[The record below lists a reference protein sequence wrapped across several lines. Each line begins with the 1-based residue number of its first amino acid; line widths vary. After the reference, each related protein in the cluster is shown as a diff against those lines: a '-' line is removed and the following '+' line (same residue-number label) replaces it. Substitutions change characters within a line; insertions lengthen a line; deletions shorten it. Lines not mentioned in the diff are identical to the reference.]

1 MKLGVS
7 VSSAAHVA
15 ILAWGLISLSG
26 PEPLDVADVEAFTV
40 DIVPIEEI
48 TKSIQG
54 EKSEELTAKPAP
66 TPTKKPE
73 ETPEAENV
81 GETDNDTKAP
91 REVEPKP
98 VPVEKA
104 ATSPEPPAPSPTE
117 DTGQKPEEQPAP
129 ATELAALSDPAVPA
143 TEEPAAEIP
152 EIAEAGEQFA
162 KLPDSVPV
170 PAIRPKPPK
179 PTTAK
184 TPERKKPKKE
194 PAKAASNSAQQAET
208 STQDKISAL
217 LNKQEP
223 ASGGAKSSTEQASL
237 GTELTNGADKL
248 SQSEMDALRAAIE
261 RCSTGFGGGE
271 ISEDLKITITIE
283 LGPDGFIIGD
293 PLAEARGGTSEERT
307 RFARAMLRS
316 VLRCAPYDLPAAKY
330 NAWSRVIPTFYPA
343 QMFN

>member
-15 ILAWGLISLSG
+15 ILAWGLISLGG
-26 PEPLDVADVEAFTV
+26 PEPLKVADVEALPI
-40 DIVPIEEI
+40 DIVPFEEL
-48 TKSIQG
+48 TQSIQG
-54 EKSEELTAKPAP
+54 EKSAELTEKPAP

-73 ETPEAENV
+73 LAPEAENV
-81 GETDNDTKAP
+81 GDSENDAKSSSEA
-91 REVEPKP
+91 EPKP

-104 ATSPEPPAPSPTE
+104 ATSTEPPAPSSTP
-117 DTGQKPEEQPAP
+117 DTGQEKKEQPAP

-152 EIAEAGEQFA
+152 EISEEGEQFA

-170 PAIRPKPPK
+170 PVIKPKPPK

-194 PAKAASNSAQQAET
+194 PVKAVSSSAQQADT

-217 LNKQEP
+217 LNKQE
-223 ASGGAKSSTEQASL
+223 AGSTGSANSSEQASL
-237 GTELTNGADKL
+237 GTELTNGAEKL

-271 ISEDLKITITIE
+271 ISPNLKITITIE
-283 LGPDGFIIGD
+283 LGPDGNIIGD
-293 PLAEARGGTSEERT
+293 PLAEARGGTSEERN

-343 QMFN
+343 EMFN